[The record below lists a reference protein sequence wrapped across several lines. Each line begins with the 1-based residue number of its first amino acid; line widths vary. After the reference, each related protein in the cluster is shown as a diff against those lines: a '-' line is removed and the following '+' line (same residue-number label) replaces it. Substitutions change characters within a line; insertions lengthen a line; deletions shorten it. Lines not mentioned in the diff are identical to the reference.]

1 MKACSLSLL
10 KIALAILWAL
20 LIDVPSVCA
29 RRITTKQ
36 VQKAPPDDMLLEHD
50 YEVTEDD
57 MTVDVS
63 VQRWTDTSTEWMDD
77 GCINLEESGD
87 DWLLE
92 QITYNPA
99 RVNPSYPYFLDGIL
113 VFNEYFCQGVP
124 LELQLGDF
132 TDERDLELGS
142 PWNRPWE
149 DPKNGAAEEGHNLIT
164 FKLKKTDSEIKLR
177 PETLEEIRLPDTDL
191 PEELRPPLKEKYT
204 DEVQF
209 DIDTATNW
217 HKASAWRGMQHIKN
231 ISKELSRAE
240 AEEEQKWDDVERDEL
255 FQNENDW
262 HNQIGEFGRDISL
275 HGFWGAVS
283 IKVVTDQT
291 HWYTTNLQR
300 EVL

>member
-99 RVNPSYPYFLDGIL
+99 R
-113 VFNEYFCQGVP
+113 
-124 LELQLGDF
+124 LGDF

>member
-20 LIDVPSVCA
+20 LIDVPNVSA

-63 VQRWTDTSTEWMDD
+63 VQRWTDTTTEWMDD
-77 GCINLEESGD
+77 G
-87 DWLLE
+87 
-92 QITYNPA
+92 
-99 RVNPSYPYFLDGIL
+99 F
-113 VFNEYFCQGVP
+113 FNEYFCQGVP
-124 LELQLGDF
+124 LEFQLGDF

-142 PWNRPWE
+142 PWSRPWE
-149 DPKNGAAEEGHNLIT
+149 DPKNGAAEEGHNLVT
-164 FKLKKTDSEIKLR
+164 FKLKTTDPEIKLR
-177 PETLEEIRLPDTDL
+177 PETLEEIQLPDTDL

-204 DEVQF
+204 DEIQF

-240 AEEEQKWDDVERDEL
+240 AEEEQKWDGVERDEL